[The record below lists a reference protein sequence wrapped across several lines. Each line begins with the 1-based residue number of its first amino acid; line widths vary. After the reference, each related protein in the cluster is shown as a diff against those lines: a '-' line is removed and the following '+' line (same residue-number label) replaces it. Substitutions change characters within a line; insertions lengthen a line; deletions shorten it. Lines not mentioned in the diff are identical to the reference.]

1 MLIRMVFSADG
12 VWQNAV
18 EVHGTSL
25 GIDTGLGL
33 ILWEGVD

>member
-1 MLIRMVFSADG
+1 MLIRMVSSADG

-18 EVHGTSL
+18 KVHGTSL

-33 ILWEGVD
+33 ILWAGVD